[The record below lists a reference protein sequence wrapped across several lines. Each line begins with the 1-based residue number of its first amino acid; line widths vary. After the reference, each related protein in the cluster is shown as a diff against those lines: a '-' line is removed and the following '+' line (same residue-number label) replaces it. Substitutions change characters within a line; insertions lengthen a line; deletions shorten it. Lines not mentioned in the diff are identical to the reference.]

1 MDVSEEQDGTR
12 CRIRIRPID
21 APFNIMGMPA
31 YLGFYVTHN
40 WEEGYMA
47 FAPHDDSDR
56 QPLTVATTPQRVLAY
71 KLQSNN
77 APDGNFWAFGIA
89 LLIAIG
95 FAIIW
100 TQYWKT
106 STLIDFSITDND

>member
-1 MDVSEEQDGTR
+1 MSEAQDGVQ
-12 CRIRIRPID
+12 CRIRIRPIN

-40 WEEGYMA
+40 WEDGYMA

-56 QPLTVATTPQRVLAY
+56 QPLSVASKPLRELTY
-71 KLQSNN
+71 KLKSNN

-95 FAIIW
+95 FAIVW
-100 TQYWKT
+100 TQFWK
-106 STLIDFSITDND
+106 SSSLIDFSIEDND